1 MILKRQKEKSNRS
14 FKVAETIRKAVSAVL
29 VRNELPVDP
38 PFIFPLSVIKV
49 EMNTD
54 LKIAYI
60 YVTTHEKIKKNEIL
74 NKLEECKKY
83 LALEVVKLI
92 DLKFSPKLIF
102 RNDETIDQVNK
113 IDQILNSEKVLVDT
127 QKK

>member
-113 IDQILNSEKVLVDT
+113 IDQILNSEKVLVDI

>member
-14 FKVAETIRKAVSAVL
+14 LKVAETIRKAVSAVL

-60 YVTTHEKIKKNEIL
+60 YVTTHEKIKKIEIL

-102 RNDETIDQVNK
+102 RIDETIDQVNK
-113 IDQILNSEKVLVDT
+113 LDQILNSEKVLVDI

>member
-1 MILKRQKEKSNRS
+1 VILKRQKEKSNRS
-14 FKVAETIRKAVSAVL
+14 LKVSETIRKAVSAVL
-29 VRNELPVDP
+29 VRNELPVDA

-60 YVTTHEKIKKNEIL
+60 YVTTHEKIEKKEIL
-74 NKLEECKKY
+74 SKLEECKKY
-83 LALEVVKLI
+83 IANEVVKLI

-102 RNDETIDQVNK
+102 RNDVTIDQVDR
-113 IDQILNSEKVLVDT
+113 IDQILNSEKVLLDT

>member
-14 FKVAETIRKAVSAVL
+14 LKVAETIRKAVSAVL

-60 YVTTHEKIKKNEIL
+60 YVTTHEKIKKIEIL

-113 IDQILNSEKVLVDT
+113 IDQILNSQKVLVDI

>member
-14 FKVAETIRKAVSAVL
+14 LKVAETIRKAVSAVL

-60 YVTTHEKIKKNEIL
+60 YVTTHEKIKKIEIL

-102 RNDETIDQVNK
+102 RNDETVDQVNK
-113 IDQILNSEKVLVDT
+113 IDQILNSEKVLVDI

>member
-14 FKVAETIRKAVSAVL
+14 LKVAETIRKAVSAVL

-38 PFIFPLSVIKV
+38 PFIFPLNVIKV

-60 YVTTHEKIKKNEIL
+60 YVTTHEKIKKIEIL

-102 RNDETIDQVNK
+102 RNDETIDQVSK
-113 IDQILNSEKVLVDT
+113 IDQILNSEKVLVDI
-127 QKK
+127 KKK

>member
-1 MILKRQKEKSNRS
+1 MILKRQKKKSNRS
-14 FKVAETIRKAVSAVL
+14 LKVSETIRKAVSAVL

-38 PFIFPLSVIKV
+38 PFIFPLSVTKV

-60 YVTTHEKIKKNEIL
+60 FVTTHETIEKKEIL

-83 LALEVVKLI
+83 LANEVVKKI

-102 RNDETIDQVNK
+102 RNDDYIEQVNK
-113 IDQILNSEKVLVDT
+113 IDQILNSEKVLLDI

>member
-1 MILKRQKEKSNRS
+1 
-14 FKVAETIRKAVSAVL
+14 
-29 VRNELPVDP
+29 
-38 PFIFPLSVIKV
+38 
-49 EMNTD
+49 MNTD

-60 YVTTHEKIKKNEIL
+60 YVTTHEKIKKIEIL

-102 RNDETIDQVNK
+102 RNDESIDQVNK
-113 IDQILNSEKVLVDT
+113 IDQILNSEKVLVDI
-127 QKK
+127 QKN

>member
-38 PFIFPLSVIKV
+38 PFIFPLNVIKV

-60 YVTTHEKIKKNEIL
+60 YVTTHEKIKKIEIL

-113 IDQILNSEKVLVDT
+113 IDQILNSEKVLVDI

>member
-14 FKVAETIRKAVSAVL
+14 LKVAETIRKAVSAVL

-60 YVTTHEKIKKNEIL
+60 YVTTHEKIKKIEIL

-83 LALEVVKLI
+83 LALEVLKLI

-113 IDQILNSEKVLVDT
+113 IDQILNSEKVLVDI
-127 QKK
+127 QKN